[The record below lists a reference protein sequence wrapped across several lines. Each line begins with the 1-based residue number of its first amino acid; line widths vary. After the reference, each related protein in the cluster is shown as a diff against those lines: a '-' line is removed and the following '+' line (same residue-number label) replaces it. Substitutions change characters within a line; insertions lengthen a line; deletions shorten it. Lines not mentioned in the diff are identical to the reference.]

1 MKKLLILAPIF
12 AASQMFAG
20 LSASIGYGV
29 LFPLSSKS
37 NLATVHLGESFEN
50 NNTVTEGEAEDNIVA
65 DNTSSTLEM
74 QLKNT
79 NYFDIALSETNSG
92 LGILYSA
99 TVKDTKFSPTADT
112 TLKNMDTFTWKY
124 QAMFLNYKH
133 NMGSDLNVNLA
144 VGSAKQ
150 TLANAT
156 GIAGI
161 GDVAV
166 TQRDLA
172 ARVDLGYS
180 YALSKAARIN
190 MAVGYHYFKDFT
202 KVLNTGTTNGD
213 LQTGFAESTNVDTSN
228 DYLNTATP
236 AIKPSGLAASV
247 AVVIDL

>member
-37 NLATVHLGESFEN
+37 NLATVHLGEKFDSI
-50 NNTVTEGEAEDNIVA
+50 GSIVA
-65 DNTSSTLEM
+65 DNASTTPEM

-99 TVKDTKFSPTADT
+99 TVKDTKFSPTTDN

-150 TLANAT
+150 TFANAT
-156 GIAGI
+156 GIADI

-202 KVLNTGTTNGD
+202 TVLNTGTTNGD
-213 LQTGFAESTNVDTSN
+213 LQTGGATSGGVVDEDN